1 MLRAVSTH
9 HDRIVRSRPMNDSDK
24 SPVGAKL
31 DTSVPHSA
39 RVWNYWLGG
48 KDNFPADRQVGDQ
61 FEQLYP
67 DITVVARSSRAF
79 LSRAV
84 TFLAAEAGI
93 RQFLDVGTGMPTAE
107 NTHQVAQAAAPE
119 ARIVYVDNDPL
130 VLVHARALLTGT
142 PQGATEYIDADLRD
156 PAAIVRA
163 ASATTL
169 DLSQPTGLILMN
181 ILGHV
186 PDLDEAVAIVGHLV
200 NALPSGSYL
209 VTADGTNVIDGPAF
223 EEAIGVWNANAPLS
237 YHLRH
242 PDELARFLTGLQVVE
257 PGLVPCSR
265 WRPSPAAAPEDR
277 REVDE
282 YGAVARKP

>member
-1 MLRAVSTH
+1 M
-9 HDRIVRSRPMNDSDK
+9 SD
-24 SPVGAKL
+24 PDDGATARL
-31 DTSVPHSA
+31 DTGIPHSA
-39 RVWNYWLGG
+39 RLWNYWLGG
-48 KDNFPADRQVGDQ
+48 KDNFQADRAVGDQ

-79 LSRAV
+79 LKRAV
-84 TFLAAEAGI
+84 TFLATEAGI

-142 PQGATEYIDADLRD
+142 PEGVTEYVDADLRD
-156 PAAIVRA
+156 PAAILKA
-163 ASATTL
+163 ASRTTL

-186 PDLDEAVAIVGHLV
+186 PDLDEAVAIVRHLV
-200 NALPSGSYL
+200 GALPSGSYL

-223 EEAIGVWNANAPLS
+223 EEAIAVWNANAPLS

-242 PDELARFLTGLQVVE
+242 PDDLSRFLTGMEVVE
-257 PGLVPCSR
+257 PGLVPCSQ
-265 WRPSPAAAPEDR
+265 WRPSPDASPEELR
-277 REVDE
+277 LVDE

>member
-1 MLRAVSTH
+1 MTY
-9 HDRIVRSRPMNDSDK
+9 SDE
-24 SPVGAKL
+24 SPVSAKL

-48 KDNFPADRQVGDQ
+48 KDNFQVDRAVGDQ

-79 LSRAV
+79 LKRAV
-84 TFLAAEAGI
+84 TFLAVEAGI

-142 PQGATEYIDADLRD
+142 SEGATEYIDADLRH
-156 PAAIVRA
+156 PAAILDA
-163 ASATTL
+163 ASRTTL

-186 PDLDEAVAIVGHLV
+186 PDLDEAVAIVRHLMS
-200 NALPSGSYL
+200 ALPSGSYL

-242 PDELARFLTGLQVVE
+242 PDDLARFLTGLDVVE
-257 PGLVPCSR
+257 PGLVPCSK
-265 WRPSPAAAPEDR
+265 WRPSPDANPEDL